1 MQIWGRKPERLDHF
15 FEGVCDEEVVQGGAG
30 LVVTKIQ
37 EAERMTMVGW
47 MGECK
52 KKKNIRSG
60 TARLQK
66 AEFSRGRGYHLGD
79 GRLSWSFILC
89 RFTGWWD
96 TCVVVIRGNS
106 GGHAQPQTQTDRDRR
121 DTNSPS

>member
-52 KKKNIRSG
+52 KKKKHKVRNSEI
-60 TARLQK
+60 TK
-66 AEFSRGRGYHLGD
+66 GR
-79 GRLSWSFILC
+79 
-89 RFTGWWD
+89 
-96 TCVVVIRGNS
+96 V
-106 GGHAQPQTQTDRDRR
+106 
-121 DTNSPS
+121 